1 MKTSQL
7 NFISQ
12 DTRCVGTLIRPEF
25 ESNPPIILMAQGF
38 GMIRD
43 AGLPAFAERF
53 AKEGYAVFYFDYR
66 GFGDS
71 EGQPRHWVSP
81 KRHIEDW
88 QAALN
93 FIQTLP
99 NIDTKRIALW
109 GYSFSGGHAI
119 QTAAKHPNIEAV
131 VLQAPHVSGLS
142 SLTGVPL
149 TKLLKLSMAGI
160 ADLVSGAIG
169 KPVYRPIVG
178 REHDVAAMTAFD
190 AWDGYMSQLPANAN
204 WENKVR
210 ARIFLEISM
219 YNPIFN
225 AHHLKMPVRVISGSR
240 DSIIPESAIRKATE
254 KMPNVEYTVLD
265 SNHFELCTGQ
275 VFDKNIALQ
284 IIFLKEKFPIN
295 AKLKVVA

>member
-1 MKTSQL
+1 MKSTQL
-7 NFISQ
+7 SFISQ
-12 DTRCVGTLIRPEF
+12 GTRCVGTLLQPEY
-25 ESNPPIILMAQGF
+25 ESNPPMILMAQGF

-88 QAALN
+88 QAALA

-99 NIDTKRIALW
+99 NMNTQRIALW

-149 TKLLKLSMAGI
+149 AKLLKLSMAGI
-160 ADLVSGAIG
+160 ADLVAGTLG

-178 REHDVAAMTAFD
+178 HEDDVAAMTAFD
-190 AWDGYMSQLPANAN
+190 AWDGYMSQLPENAN

-225 AHHLKMPVRVISGSR
+225 AHRLAMPVCVIAGAR
-240 DSIIPESAIRKATE
+240 DSIIPETAIRKATQ

-275 VFDKNIALQ
+275 VFEQNVALQ
-284 IIFLKEKFPIN
+284 IQFLKEKFPVS